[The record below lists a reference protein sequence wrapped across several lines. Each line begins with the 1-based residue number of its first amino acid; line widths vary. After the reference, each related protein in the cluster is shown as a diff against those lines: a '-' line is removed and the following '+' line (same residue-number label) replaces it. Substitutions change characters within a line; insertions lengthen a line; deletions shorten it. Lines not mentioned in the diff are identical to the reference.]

1 VAAGEDQLESLV
13 GNGSL
18 LVLRDPFGAG
28 EQLGLALERPLA
40 ADAVDRPVAG
50 GRDDPRTRVRRD
62 AVARPAFR
70 GAYEGVLDRVLGEV
84 EVAENAA
91 EDRDRAG
98 ALVAVRADQLVY
110 CIAS

>member
-18 LVLRDPFGAG
+18 LVDRESFGAS
-28 EQLGLALERPLA
+28 EQLRLPLEGSLAP
-40 ADAVDRPVAG
+40 DAVDCAVAG
-50 GRDDPRTRVRRD
+50 GGDNPRARVRWD
-62 AVARPAFR
+62 AVARPALR
-70 GAYEGVLDRVLGEV
+70 GADEGVLDRVLGEV

-98 ALVAVRADQLVY
+98 ALVAVGTCQLVY